1 MGVLGAFRGSGRAGL
16 PLAVLTVLA
25 GCSSS
30 PPDAVAALPAE
41 GEIGQGIIG
50 TQRSAAAYTEAVQ
63 VKVNNVYGDFC
74 TGVLVAPQVVL
85 TAAHCVAFNPGG
97 TWTISAPFAASGAQS
112 RTATTAEPMDAA
124 YYMLSRDSYESHSE
138 LHDVALI
145 YLPSAFTGVSY
156 ANFSSTRYPVGMT
169 TPTVSAVGRKSVS
182 ATATLVLSAAVTLAA
197 TDASD
202 GYPFDNKTARITD
215 GGDSGGPLFL
225 EGTHTLVGTETLF
238 DPAKALDYWT
248 RLDGPVYTF
257 ISNRIASHGGTVT
270 TLGGFRDEVSNALCA
285 RVASCCAAATPAYS
299 LDSAAC
305 HGVYDKLGFEATARG
320 MLVASPARVTVDEAA
335 KATCLSE
342 ISNVADCSIS
352 SATLKAAVGDCI
364 AALNG
369 SVAIGSAC
377 AATIE
382 CAGTSVCEKDAA
394 GAGKCTSLRTAGQS
408 CQMLYTTGSN
418 VELRDNL
425 AQDLCSKR
433 GGGQSGLF
441 CDGYD
446 FVAGAYRPEA
456 TWKCAA
462 AKSLGGDCNSDP
474 YCGSFVCAPYGDAN
488 QFTCVTNTTFV
499 TPALCTAFSN

>member
-1 MGVLGAFRGSGRAGL
+1 
-16 PLAVLTVLA
+16 
-25 GCSSS
+25 
-30 PPDAVAALPAE
+30 
-41 GEIGQGIIG
+41 
-50 TQRSAAAYTEAVQ
+50 
-63 VKVNNVYGDFC
+63 
-74 TGVLVAPQVVL
+74 
-85 TAAHCVAFNPGG
+85 
-97 TWTISAPFAASGAQS
+97 
-112 RTATTAEPMDAA
+112 MDAG

-145 YLPSAFTGVSY
+145 YLPSAFTGVSF
-156 ANFSSTRYPVGMT
+156 ADFSGTRYPVGMT

-182 ATATLVLSAAVTLAA
+182 ASATLVLSAAVTLAA
-197 TDASD
+197 TDAAD

-238 DPAKALDYWT
+238 DPGKALDYWT

-257 ISNRIASHGGTVT
+257 ISNRIATHGGTVT
-270 TLGGFRDEVSNALCA
+270 TLSGFKDEVSNALCA

-305 HGVYDKLGFEATARG
+305 HAVYDKLGFEATARG
-320 MLVASPARVTVDEAA
+320 MLVASPAKVTVDEAA

-352 SATLKAAVGDCI
+352 SATLKTAVGDCI

-382 CAGTSVCEKDAA
+382 CAGTSVCEKNAA
-394 GAGKCTSLRTAGQS
+394 GAGKCAALRTAGQS
-408 CQMLYTTGSN
+408 CQMLYTTGGN
-418 VELRDNL
+418 VGLRDNL

-433 GGGQSGLF
+433 GGGQSALF

-446 FVAGAYRPEA
+446 FVAGAYRVEA
-456 TWKCAA
+456 TWTCSA
-462 AKSLGGDCNSDP
+462 AKGLGAGCNSDP
-474 YCGSFVCAPYGDAN
+474 YCGSLVCAPYGDPN
-488 QFTCVTNTTFV
+488 QFTCVANTMFV
-499 TPALCTAFSN
+499 TPTLCTAFSN